1 MPSQAPTTN
10 PSVNIVRAGPGGGT
24 PVILLHAVS
33 LDLTYWDAQF
43 ARLSAN
49 RDVVAFDW
57 PGHGRSSP
65 LAWETSFDRMAEAVD
80 LVVREVG
87 GGPAHI
93 VGLSMGSMVAQIFAL
108 NHPAAVRSLCLIG
121 SACTFPEPVRAGM
134 RKRATTIRAGG
145 MPAVVAETLARWYTP
160 GFRQR
165 RPDVIDRATKTILGA
180 DPGVQATMWEMIAE
194 LDTRERLASLA
205 CPTLVLVGAEDPS
218 TPPDAARVI
227 AGQIPGARVAV
238 VDGASHMTPTEA
250 PDAVS
255 DLLET
260 FLEEC

>member
-1 MPSQAPTTN
+1 MTSQVSTAG
-10 PSVNIVRAGPGGGT
+10 SAVNIVRAGPSGGT

-43 ARLSAN
+43 ARLSSTH
-49 RDVVAFDW
+49 DVVAFDW

-65 LAWETSFDRMAEAVD
+65 LAGETSFDRMAEVVA

-108 NHPAAVRSLCLIG
+108 NHPGSVRSLCLIG
-121 SACTFPEPVRAGM
+121 SACTFPEPVRQGM
-134 RKRATTIRAGG
+134 RNRAATIRAGG
-145 MPAVVAETLARWYTP
+145 IQAVVAESLARWYTP

-165 RPDVIDRATKTILGA
+165 RPDVIDRATKTILGG
-180 DPGVQATMWEMIAE
+180 DSEVQAATWEMIAG

-218 TPPDAARVI
+218 TTPEAARVI
-227 AGQIPGARVAV
+227 AGQISGARVEV
-238 VDGASHMTPTEA
+238 IDGASHMTPTEA

-255 DLLET
+255 DLLAT
-260 FLEEC
+260 FLAEF

>member
-1 MPSQAPTTN
+1 M
-10 PSVNIVRAGPGGGT
+10 NIVRAGPGGGT

-43 ARLSAN
+43 ARLSSTH
-49 RDVVAFDW
+49 DVVAFDW

-65 LAWETSFDRMAEAVD
+65 LAGETSFDRLAEAVAS
-80 LVVREVG
+80 VVKEVG

-108 NHPAAVRSLCLIG
+108 NYPGSVRSLCLIG
-121 SACTFPEPVRAGM
+121 SACTFPEPVRQGM
-134 RKRATTIRAGG
+134 RNRAATIRAGG
-145 MPAVVAETLARWYTP
+145 MQAVVVESLARWYTP

-165 RPDVIDRATKTILGA
+165 RPDVIDRATKTILGG
-180 DPGVQATMWEMIAE
+180 DPEVQADMWEMIAG

-205 CPTLVLVGAEDPS
+205 CPTLVAVGAEDPS

-227 AGQIPGARVAV
+227 AGKIPGARMEVI
-238 VDGASHMTPTEA
+238 DGASHMTPTEA
-250 PDAVS
+250 PDAVN
-255 DLLET
+255 DLLAT
-260 FLEEC
+260 FLAEF

>member
-1 MPSQAPTTN
+1 MTSQASTARPA
-10 PSVNIVRAGPGGGT
+10 VNIVRAGPRGGT

-33 LDLTYWDAQF
+33 LDLTYWDAPF
-43 ARLSAN
+43 ARLSTT

-65 LAWETSFDRMAEAVD
+65 LAGETSFDRLAETVGS
-80 LVVREVG
+80 VVQEEG

-93 VGLSMGSMVAQIFAL
+93 VGLSMGSMVAQTFAL
-108 NHPAAVRSLCLIG
+108 NHPEAVRSLCLIG

-134 RKRATTIRAGG
+134 QKRAGTIRAGG
-145 MPAVVAETLARWYTP
+145 MQAVVEESLARWYTP
-160 GFRQR
+160 EFRQR
-165 RPDVIDRATKTILGA
+165 RPDVIDRTTKTILGG
-180 DPGVQATMWEMIAE
+180 DPGVQAAMWEMIAG

-218 TPPDAARVI
+218 TTPAAAHVI
-227 AGQIPGARVAV
+227 AGQIPGARVEV
-238 VDGASHMTPTEA
+238 IDGASHMTPTEA

-255 DLLET
+255 NLLET
-260 FLEEC
+260 FLAGF